1 MDIDFP
7 PFDFLQMT
15 VVISAVVIAYTIKG
29 LSGFGA
35 GLIAIPILSLV
46 LPVTLA
52 VPAVSLLSYSANL
65 TQSYRLK
72 HDTFWSDILPL
83 IPFCLLGVVS
93 ALWLLSNVNSQ
104 QLSLAM
110 GLFVIAYGLYSLLP
124 MRQLSGRR
132 IWAIP
137 FGAVGG
143 FIGGLFG
150 SSGFV
155 YVIYLK
161 LRPLNKAQFRAS
173 VAMALTLDGTLRMSG
188 YIVSG
193 FFTTHV
199 LVLVCFLFPIL
210 LLSMRLGN
218 LIHLNINPSRFNQV
232 ISILLTATGA
242 VLVYKSM

>member
-1 MDIDFP
+1 VDIDFP
-7 PFDFLQMT
+7 PFDFVQIT
-15 VVISAVVIAYTIKG
+15 VIISAVVVAYTIKG

-52 VPAVSLLSYSANL
+52 VPAVSLLSYGANL
-65 TQSYRLK
+65 TQSFRLK
-72 HDTFWSDILPL
+72 HNASWTDILPL
-83 IPFCLLGVVS
+83 IPFCLMGVVL

-110 GLFVIAYGLYSLLP
+110 GLFVIAYGLHSLLP
-124 MRQLSGRR
+124 MKQLSGRR

-161 LRPLNKAQFRAS
+161 LRPLNKDQFRAS
-173 VAMALTLDGTLRMSG
+173 VAMALTLDGTLRISG

-193 FFTTHV
+193 YFTTHV
-199 LVLVCFLFPIL
+199 LVLVCLVFPIL
-210 LLSMRLGN
+210 LLSMKLGN
-218 LIHLNINPSRFNQV
+218 IIHLNINPNRFNQV
-232 ISILLTATGA
+232 VSVLLMATGA